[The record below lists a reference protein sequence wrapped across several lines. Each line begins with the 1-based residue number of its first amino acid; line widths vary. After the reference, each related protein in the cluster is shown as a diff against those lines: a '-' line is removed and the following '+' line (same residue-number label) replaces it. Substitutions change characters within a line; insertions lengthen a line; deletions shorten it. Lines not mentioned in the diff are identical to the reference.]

1 MQHITYRVVV
11 LLHSWTHQS
20 RHSTHNMLKKPKRP
34 KKVKEGVK
42 VPTDNSHLHVYDG
55 VQRAG
60 ARIAIAD
67 PALVYFPARAAVAA
81 AVEHAAR
88 TTDIFNV
95 HRFCRP
101 AAIPAGVYQAA
112 DAALGVPI

>member
-11 LLHSWTHQS
+11 LLHSCTYQS
-20 RHSTHNMLKKPKRP
+20 RHSIQHMLNKPTKPKEL
-34 KKVKEGVK
+34 KEDVK
-42 VPTDNSHLHVYDG
+42 VPRDNSHLHVYDG
-55 VQRAG
+55 VERAG

-67 PALVYFPARAAVAA
+67 PALIQFPARAAVAA

-101 AAIPAGVYQAA
+101 VAIPAGVYQAA